1 MGVTRAC
8 QRQSCLRIFA
18 ALSLL
23 RRYDAIA
30 PKFARVALVASGR
43 ELPAS
48 TPLAAAGSPGRSE
61 AEPLCIVPA
70 DEIGRSGIAGIG
82 PKSEEE
88 GVDPAEAERYWY
100 NEICNTAQWG
110 HPIDELVRSLLKMH
124 RNPRHAQVE
133 LMRNPSL
140 ARTGPTILGTE
151 GASTRALES
160 VVHAP

>member
-1 MGVTRAC
+1 MPTAPLDIAASRAP
-8 QRQSCLRIFA
+8 QVDSIWLA
-18 ALSLL
+18 DLALSL
-23 RRYDAIA
+23 
-30 PKFARVALVASGR
+30 P
-43 ELPAS
+43 LPAGW
-48 TPLAAAGSPGRSE
+48 LHLE
-61 AEPLCIVPA
+61 H
-70 DEIGRSGIAGIG
+70 
-82 PKSEEE
+82 
-88 GVDPAEAERYWY
+88 PAEAERYWY